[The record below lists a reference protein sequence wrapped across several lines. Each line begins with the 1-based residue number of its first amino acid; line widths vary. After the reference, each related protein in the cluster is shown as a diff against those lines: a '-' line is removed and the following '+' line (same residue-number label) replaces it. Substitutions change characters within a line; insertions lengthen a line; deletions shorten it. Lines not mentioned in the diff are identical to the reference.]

1 MGSCSPHTVIGVD
14 EASGVEEVFVTES
27 GSMVERG
34 ELVALGLGVQVGGI
48 PKGVE

>member
-1 MGSCSPHTVIGVD
+1 MGSCSPHTAVGVD
-14 EASGVEEVFVTES
+14 QAPGVGDVFETES

-34 ELVALGLGVQVGGI
+34 ELVALGFGVHVGGI